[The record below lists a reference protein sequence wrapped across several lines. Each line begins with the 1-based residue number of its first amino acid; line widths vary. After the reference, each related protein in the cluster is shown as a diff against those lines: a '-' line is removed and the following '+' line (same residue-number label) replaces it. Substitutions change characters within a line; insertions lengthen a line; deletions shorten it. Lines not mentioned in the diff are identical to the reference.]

1 MGQAKNRGPLEAR
14 IEAALKSRDLRIE
27 SLRDLLGIPEQVNFC
42 GYLVK
47 VDQADQFLSAIND
60 GKYDYIAAPE
70 SALSFSSFDDAQK
83 LTRAEQGEVVV
94 ALFDFGSKLIVANVP
109 DDTDLADNDA
119 PAKH

>member
-1 MGQAKNRGPLEAR
+1 MVFP
-14 IEAALKSRDLRIE
+14 SRSIFAVIWSRLIR
-27 SLRDLLGIPEQVNFC
+27 QTN
-42 GYLVK
+42 
-47 VDQADQFLSAIND
+47 FLSAIND

-70 SALSFSSFDDAQK
+70 SALSFSSDDAQK